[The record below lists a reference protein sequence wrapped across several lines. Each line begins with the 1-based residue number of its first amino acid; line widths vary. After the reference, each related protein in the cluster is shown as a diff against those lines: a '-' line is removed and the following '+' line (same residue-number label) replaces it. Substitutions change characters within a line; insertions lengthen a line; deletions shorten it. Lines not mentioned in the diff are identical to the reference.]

1 MASKTIS
8 NEMIYDLL
16 KQQQFEMQALWDS
29 LQEFKAD
36 MHGFKRDTN
45 QRFQDIE
52 QQIKQVRADITN
64 LQQNK
69 VSWNAGLIASVVA
82 MSSVASIIL
91 IRFLTTIGV
100 KIAENPNLLI

>member
-1 MASKTIS
+1 
-8 NEMIYDLL
+8 
-16 KQQQFEMQALWDS
+16 LWDS

-36 MHGFKRDTN
+36 MRGLKRDTN
-45 QRFQDIE
+45 QQFQKLDQRFQDVE
-52 QQIKQVRADITN
+52 RQFKQIRTDIAN

-91 IRFLTTIGV
+91 IRLLTTIGV